1 MTNNTKMKAEFF
13 NTEFVDPHKIYL
25 VVFVAAFAF
34 LRLLT
39 SRV

>member
-1 MTNNTKMKAEFF
+1 
-13 NTEFVDPHKIYL
+13 L